1 MTNIANVK
9 ILGFEESIKASK
21 YPMSIDVDSLNTD
34 ITNTVDKLA
43 KNPAGTGHN
52 NFLSG
57 IVIQFDLTFSNK
69 AWVEFERYH
78 FAQIVSSQST
88 MHRISRMDIK
98 KTCNRYVDDRI
109 IDIVEQLKAK
119 YLETQDKEDYLTLL
133 YNIPSGLELTARIST
148 NYLQL
153 KTIYKQRRTHR
164 LPDWQVFCDWIE
176 TLPHSEWLTGEVQ
189 E

>member
-1 MTNIANVK
+1 
-9 ILGFEESIKASK
+9 
-21 YPMSIDVDSLNTD
+21 
-34 ITNTVDKLA
+34 
-43 KNPAGTGHN
+43 
-52 NFLSG
+52 
-57 IVIQFDLTFSNK
+57 
-69 AWVEFERYH
+69 
-78 FAQIVSSQST
+78 
-88 MHRISRMDIK
+88 MDIK

-109 IDIVEQLKAK
+109 IEVVEQLKAK

-133 YNIPSGLELTARIST
+133 YNIPSGLELTARITT

-153 KTIYKQRRTHR
+153 KTMYKQRRTHR